1 MKIEQMIDHT
11 LLKPD
16 VTASQIER
24 LCEEAKTYGFASVC
38 VNSSFVSMCAE
49 VLSGSNVAVCTVIG
63 FPLGAMSTFGKRM
76 ETRGALQ
83 DGAKEVD
90 MVVHIGKV
98 KSHDWDYVEEDIR
111 SVVEETK
118 GQALVKVILETG
130 YLTDEEKRQ
139 VCRIAKKAG
148 ADFVKTSTG
157 FGPAGAVKED
167 ILLMRETVGK
177 TMGVKASGG
186 VKTREKALEMIE
198 AGANRIGTSSGI
210 AIVRGEGR

>member
-1 MKIEQMIDHT
+1 MKIAQMIDHT
-11 LLKPD
+11 LLRPD
-16 VTASQIER
+16 ATAAQIKQ
-24 LCEEAKTYGFASVC
+24 LCDEAKTYGFACVC
-38 VNSSFVSMCAE
+38 VNSSFVSLCKKY
-49 VLSGSNVAVCTVIG
+49 LGDSDVAVCTVIG

-98 KSHDWDYVEEDIR
+98 KTHDWDYVEEDIR
-111 SVVEETK
+111 TVVEEAE
-118 GQALVKVILETG
+118 GHAIVKVILETG
-130 YLTDEEKRQ
+130 YLTDEQKRQ
-139 VCRIAKKAG
+139 VCTIAKKAG

-157 FGPAGAVKED
+157 FGPLGAVKED
-167 ILLMRETVGK
+167 ILLMRETVGE

-186 VKTREKALEMIE
+186 VRTWEKALEMIE

-210 AIVRGEGR
+210 EIIRGEKQ

>member
-98 KSHDWDYVEEDIR
+98 KSHDWDYVEEDI
-111 SVVEETK
+111 
-118 GQALVKVILETG
+118 
-130 YLTDEEKRQ
+130 
-139 VCRIAKKAG
+139 
-148 ADFVKTSTG
+148 
-157 FGPAGAVKED
+157 
-167 ILLMRETVGK
+167 LLMRETVGK

-210 AIVRGEGR
+210 AIVRGEDR